1 VILNRQSTA
10 IVVDSTADL
19 PPELEADP
27 NVSIVPLTVYFGQ
40 DAYLDGVNL
49 RPPEFFR
56 KLAEAEQL
64 PKTSQPPVGEF
75 VQLFRRLR
83 EQYQRVYSIHVS
95 SEMSGTFESAR
106 MAAEQVDG
114 VKAVDSRHCTG
125 GLALLIDRLVERL
138 ELGTPEEEFEAYIAR
153 YVKDATFLFLPTT
166 LDYLHKGGRIG
177 RASQLLGT
185 MLSIKPVLSVEDGV
199 VTPYKKARGVRQAL
213 TIMREAVVE
222 QTSPWQDTYVG
233 LTHALNEPLLAELRS
248 GVLSIPDRIIHL
260 RGTSVVGAVIGTY
273 VGPGAVGVAF
283 IQE

>member
-1 VILNRQSTA
+1 MILNRQSTA

-83 EQYQRVYSIHVS
+83 EQYQRVYSIHLS

-125 GLALLIDRLVERL
+125 GIALLIDRLVERL
-138 ELGTPEEEFEAYIAR
+138 DSGTPEEEFEAYIAR
-153 YVKDATFLFLPTT
+153 YVKEATFLFLPTT

-177 RASQLLGT
+177 RASHLLGT
-185 MLSIKPVLSVEDGV
+185 MLSIKPVLSVEDGI

-213 TIMREAVVE
+213 TIMKEAVVE
-222 QTSPWQDTYVG
+222 RTSPWQDTYVG

>member
-1 VILNRQSTA
+1 MILNRQSTA